1 LVLAVIAVHLFFQKF
16 KYSMFYIHQSNCISH
31 QQTLGQ
37 IDWDELKLSKDN
49 QLHAIEPKYHG
60 IAPGHL
66 RRMGKAARMGVGAG
80 LPLLLENKVD
90 GILIGTS
97 NGGQEDSMKFLDQIM
112 EYDEGRLT
120 PTNFVQSTYNAIAGQ
135 LAMITENKGYNI
147 THVHRGL
154 AFEAAALDA
163 AMLLMENPEKT
174 YLIGGVDEISV
185 RNYRTESLAG
195 WYKEENVLNRDLF
208 DSSSIGTLPGEGA
221 AMFLVNNKRHGAAS
235 EVVAL
240 KLLNT
245 DDENVI
251 VAQLE
256 LFLQQNLPAGQSID
270 LLLSGESGDNRFTH
284 FYTACEPLMNEQATI
299 ARFKHVTGE
308 FQTASALGL
317 WLASQILQQQVLPA
331 YMIKR
336 KGELSE
342 FKHVLFYN
350 NFKGTQHS
358 FTLLQKV

>member
-1 LVLAVIAVHLFFQKF
+1 
-16 KYSMFYIHQSNCISH
+16 MFYIHQSNCISH

-37 IDWDELKLSKDN
+37 IDLEELKISKDN

-163 AMLLMENPEKT
+163 AMLLRENPEHS

-195 WYKEENVLNRDLF
+195 WYKVENILNTELF
-208 DSSSIGTLPGEGA
+208 SSSSIGTLPGEGA
-221 AMFLVNNKRHGAAS
+221 AMFVVNNSKDGAAAKLL
-235 EVVAL
+235 AL
-240 KLLNT
+240 KMLNT
-245 DDENVI
+245 DNENVI
-251 VAQLE
+251 LEQLK
-256 LFLQQNLPAGQSID
+256 LFLRQNLPDGTNID
-270 LLLSGESGDNRFTH
+270 LLLSGESGDNRFAK
-284 FYTACEPLMNEQATI
+284 FYTTCEQVLNDQATV

-308 FQTASALGL
+308 FQTASALVL
-317 WLASQILQQQVLPA
+317 WLASHILQSQKLPV
-331 YMIKR
+331 YMIKK
-336 KGELSE
+336 KGISTVFNYALI
-342 FKHVLFYN
+342 YN

-358 FTLLQKV
+358 FTLLQSV

>member
-1 LVLAVIAVHLFFQKF
+1 
-16 KYSMFYIHQSNCISH
+16 MFYIHKSSCISH

-37 IDWDELKLSKDN
+37 VDLDELKLSKDN

-80 LPLLLENKVD
+80 LQLLLENKVD

-135 LAMITENKGYNI
+135 LAMITENNGYNI

-163 AMLLMENPEKT
+163 AMLLRENPSHS

-195 WYKEENVLNRDLF
+195 WYKEGSVLNIELF
-208 DSSSIGTLPGEGA
+208 NSSSVGTLPGEGA
-221 AMFLVNNKRHGAAS
+221 AMFIVNNIKDGAAAKMLS
-235 EVVAL
+235 L
-240 KLLNT
+240 KQLNT
-245 DDENVI
+245 DNESVI
-251 VAQLE
+251 VEQLK
-256 LFLQQNLPAGQSID
+256 LFLQENLPAGNHID
-270 LLLSGESGDNRFTH
+270 LLLSGDSGDNRFTK
-284 FYTACEPLMNEQATI
+284 FYKRSEQILTGEATI
-299 ARFKHVTGE
+299 ARFKHVFGE
-308 FQTASALGL
+308 FHTASALAL
-317 WLASQILQQQVLPA
+317 WLATHIIQQQSLPQYMVKKKGSSASFNNVL
-331 YMIKR
+331 I
-336 KGELSE
+336 
-342 FKHVLFYN
+342 YN

-358 FTLLQKV
+358 FALLQSV

>member
-1 LVLAVIAVHLFFQKF
+1 
-16 KYSMFYIHQSNCISH
+16 MFYIHQSNCISH
-31 QQTLGQ
+31 QQTLGL
-37 IDWDELKLSKDN
+37 DNWDELKLSQNN

-60 IAPGHL
+60 IPPGNL

-80 LPLLLENKVD
+80 LPLLMQHKPD

-135 LAMITENKGYNI
+135 LAMITENQGYNI

-163 AMLLMENPEKT
+163 AMLLRENPAHS
-174 YLIGGVDEISV
+174 YLIGGVDEISP

-195 WYKEENVLNRDLF
+195 WYKVEDVVNTELF
-208 DSSSIGTLPGEGA
+208 NSSSVGTLPGEGA
-221 AMFLVNNKRHGAAS
+221 AMFIVNNTKEGAAAKLLS
-235 EVVAL
+235 L

-245 DDENVI
+245 GNENVI
-251 VAQLE
+251 VEQLK
-256 LFLQQNLPAGQSID
+256 LFLQQNLPAENHID
-270 LLLSGESGDNRFTH
+270 LLLSGDCGDNRFTK
-284 FYTACEPLMNEQATI
+284 FYDHSEQVVTDETTM

-308 FQTASALGL
+308 FPTASALAL
-317 WLASQILQQQVLPA
+317 WLGTHIIQQQTLPQ
-331 YMIKR
+331 YMIKK
-336 KGELSE
+336 KGSSKS
-342 FKHVLFYN
+342 FNHVLIYN
-350 NFKGTQHS
+350 NFKGAQHS
-358 FTLLQKV
+358 FTLLQSV